1 VAQAFSQFYTCIDV
15 SWRGR
20 EGISMNSTE
29 AQKTAKTWPIRAQ
42 YFWTF
47 EAHDLSIIYPGPE

>member
-1 VAQAFSQFYTCIDV
+1 V

-20 EGISMNSTE
+20 EGKSMNSTE
-29 AQKTAKTWPIRAQ
+29 AHKTAKTWPIKAQ